1 MNEEATMKLY
11 GSWITL
17 GGLVASLLLCVSV
30 LPGGRLGT
38 ISKVHAREKE
48 KDKENGSCS
57 VATLNG
63 AYGFFRTGTV
73 PRGPLAGVGIITF
86 DGTGAVAAARQTT
99 RSNGVTTADLF
110 TSPPLVGPYEVDP
123 DCAARLFL
131 PDGSVFVHAVV
142 VDEGNELFIMSLSD
156 ANTVYGIMKKI
167 NKEKE
172 NSSCS
177 VATLN
182 GTYGFFRTGIVPV
195 GPVVG
200 VGISTRDGKGHATA
214 RLTIR
219 RNGVT
224 TSDLFTTPATQ
235 GTYEVD
241 PDCAGKE
248 FNPDGSVFIHFVVV
262 DGGSEF
268 FILSLTD
275 ANTVYGVM
283 KKIDKD

>member
-1 MNEEATMKLY
+1 VKRY
-11 GSWITL
+11 VRWITL
-17 GGLVASLLLCVSV
+17 GGLVASLCVSV

-38 ISKVHAREKE
+38 ISKVHAQEQERE

-73 PRGPLAGVGIITF
+73 PGGPLAGVGIITF
-86 DGTGAVAAARQTT
+86 DGTGAVATARQTT
-99 RSNGVTTADLF
+99 RRNGVTTADLF
-110 TSPPLVGPYEVDP
+110 ASPPLVGPYEVDP
-123 DCAARLFL
+123 DCAARFFL

-142 VDEGNELFIMSLSD
+142 VDEGNELFIVSLSD
-156 ANTVYGIMKKI
+156 ANTVYGVMKKI
-167 NKEKE
+167 NKHKG

-182 GTYGFFRTGIVPV
+182 GTYGFFRTGIVPA

-200 VGISTRDGKGHATA
+200 VGISTRDGNGHATA

-241 PDCAGKE
+241 PDCTGRE
-248 FNPDGSVFIHFVVV
+248 LNPDGSVFIHFVVV
-262 DGGSEF
+262 NGGSEF

>member
-1 MNEEATMKLY
+1 MTRIAVIAFVV
-11 GSWITL
+11 G
-17 GGLVASLLLCVSV
+17 VLLLMSPSRSRHSPVV
-30 LPGGRLGT
+30 PR
-38 ISKVHAREKE
+38 VHAEE
-48 KDKENGSCS
+48 GCS
-57 VATLNG
+57 VASVKG
-63 AYGFFRTGTV
+63 SYGFFRTGTV
-73 PRGPLAGVGIITF
+73 PGGPLAGVGIITF

-110 TSPPLVGPYEVDP
+110 ASPPLVGPYEVHP

-142 VDEGNELFIMSLSD
+142 VDGGNELFILSLSD
-156 ANTVYGIMKKI
+156 ANTVYGVMKKI

-172 NSSCS
+172 DSSCS
-177 VATLN
+177 VAILH
-182 GTYGFFRTGIVPV
+182 GTYGFFRTGIVPA

-200 VGISTRDGKGHATA
+200 VGISTRDGNGHGTA

-241 PDCAGKE
+241 PDCAGRE

-262 DGGSEF
+262 DGGKEF

-283 KKIDKD
+283 KKINRDED

>member
-1 MNEEATMKLY
+1 MERLVA
-11 GSWITL
+11 SIAAS
-17 GGLVASLLLCVSV
+17 GLVASLCVWV
-30 LPGGRLGT
+30 LPGGGLGT
-38 ISKVHAREKE
+38 ISKVHAQEKERE
-48 KDKENGSCS
+48 KDKENGTCS

-73 PRGPLAGVGIITF
+73 PDGPLVAVGIITF
-86 DGTGAVAAARQTT
+86 DGTGAAAARQTI
-99 RSNGVTTADLF
+99 RRNGVTTADLF
-110 TSPPLVGPYEVDP
+110 TNPPLVGPYEVDP
-123 DCAARLFL
+123 DCAARFFL

-142 VDEGNELFIMSLSD
+142 VDEGNELFIVSLSD
-156 ANTVYGIMKKI
+156 ANTVYGVMKKI
-167 NKEKE
+167 NKHKE

-182 GTYGFFRTGIVPV
+182 GTYGFFRTGIVPA

-200 VGISTRDGKGHATA
+200 VGISTRDGNGHATA

-241 PDCAGKE
+241 PDCTGRE
-248 FNPDGSVFIHFVVV
+248 LNPDGSVFIHFVVV
-262 DGGSEF
+262 NGGSEF

-283 KKIDKD
+283 KKIDED